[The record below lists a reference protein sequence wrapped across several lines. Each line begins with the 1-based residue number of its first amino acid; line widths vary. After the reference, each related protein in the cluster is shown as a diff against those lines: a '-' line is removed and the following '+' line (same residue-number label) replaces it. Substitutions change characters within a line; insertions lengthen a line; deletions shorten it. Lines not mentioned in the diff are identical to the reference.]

1 MSEPV
6 HIAAIDAG
14 SNAVRLSVARAYSAL
29 DIEPLH
35 TERYPLRLGEG
46 VFVRPRFSEEIT
58 KKAAKAFQHFREVM
72 DEFGVTRY
80 RAVATSATRE
90 ARNRKAFVRR
100 IKWKS
105 GIRLEVISAAEE
117 SRLGREAVLA
127 AMGPEAPLRC
137 IADLGGGSLEIS
149 ILREHAIEQAAQLP
163 VGTVRL
169 MTMLDLRGVIHPAE
183 TEQVRR
189 YVRALL
195 ESKLTPRPN
204 LGESLAV
211 ALGGNAETLAN
222 VAPGPRQHG
231 LQTVELSLLR
241 ERLPDILRRDVRERM
256 KSYAVRRDRADVMG
270 VAAITLLTLGRYLNV
285 RTFAIPAVGVREG
298 LLQEI
303 AREAFSRTEPHRY
316 NAAARQL
323 LVGTRSFA
331 RRLGYEQQHAEHV
344 RELSIQLFDQL
355 QAVHH
360 MQAHAR
366 VLLEAGALL
375 HDTGHMISHRGHH
388 KHGEYLALN
397 GDIPGLEGRDRAVVA
412 ALVRYHNRKSEPG
425 GHHPAY
431 SALEDA
437 DKPIARRLAAILR
450 IAEAL
455 DHSHRQRVMKIRASF
470 QSGAVG
476 LQVHARGD
484 AAEDLKDADRS
495 AELFEKEFHVKVYF
509 RQVPAGLKP
518 KLKAS
523 GEKKKAG
530 SFISGLARRLF

>member
-29 DIEPLH
+29 DIEPVH
-35 TERYPLRLGEG
+35 TERYPIRLGES
-46 VFVRPRFSEEIT
+46 VFVRPRFSEKIF
-58 KKAAKAFQHFREVM
+58 KKAAKAFRHFHEVM
-72 DEFGVTRY
+72 AEFGVTRY

-100 IKWKS
+100 IKQKS
-105 GIRLEVISAAEE
+105 GIVLEVISAAEE
-117 SRLGREAVLA
+117 ARLGREAVIA
-127 AMGPEAPLRC
+127 ALGPETSPRC

-149 ILREHAIEQAAQLP
+149 ILRDHTVEQSAQLP

-169 MTMLDLRGVIHPAE
+169 ITTLDLRGVIRPAE
-183 TEQVRR
+183 AEQVRR

-195 ESKLTPRPN
+195 ESKLTPRPS
-204 LGESLAV
+204 LGEGIAV
-211 ALGGNAETLAN
+211 ALGGNAETLASI
-222 VAPGPRQHG
+222 APGPRQHG
-231 LQTVELSLLR
+231 LQTMELALLR
-241 ERLPDILRRDVRERM
+241 ERLPDILSRDVRERM
-256 KSYAVRRDRADVMG
+256 KAYAVRRDRADVMG
-270 VAAITLLTLGRYLNV
+270 VAAITFLTLGRYLNL
-285 RTFAIPAVGVREG
+285 RTFALPGVGVREG

-303 AREAFSRTEPHRY
+303 AREAFSRKEPHRY
-316 NAAARQL
+316 DAKARQL

-360 MQAHAR
+360 MPAHSR

-375 HDTGHMISHRGHH
+375 HDTGHMISHRGHQ

-397 GDIPGLEGRDRAVVA
+397 GDIVGLDGRDRAIVA
-412 ALVRYHNRKSEPG
+412 ALVRYHNRKSEPA
-425 GHHPAY
+425 GHHPGY
-431 SALEDA
+431 SALEDT

-455 DHSHRQRVMKIRASF
+455 DHSHRQRVLKIRTTF
-470 QSGAVG
+470 QRGAVC
-476 LQVHARGD
+476 LQLYTRGD
-484 AAEDLKDADRS
+484 ATEDLRDAGRS
-495 AELFEKEFHVKVYF
+495 AELFEKEFHVKIYF
-509 RQVPAGLKP
+509 RQPE
-518 KLKAS
+518 AS
-523 GEKKKAG
+523 
-530 SFISGLARRLF
+530 

>member
-29 DIEPLH
+29 DIEPIH
-35 TERYPLRLGEG
+35 VERYPLRLGES
-46 VFVRPRFSEEIT
+46 VFVRHRFSEEIF
-58 KKAAKAFQHFREVM
+58 KKAAKAFRHFRELM

-90 ARNRKAFVRR
+90 ARNRKAFVRG
-100 IKWKS
+100 IKQKS

-127 AMGPEAPLRC
+127 ALGPEAPPRC

-149 ILREHAIEQAAQLP
+149 ILRDHTVEQGAQLP

-169 MTMLDLRGVIHPAE
+169 MTTLELPGVIRPAE
-183 TEQVRR
+183 AEQVRR

-195 ESKLTPRPN
+195 ESKLAPRPN
-204 LGESLAV
+204 LGESIAV

-231 LQTVELSLLR
+231 LQTMELSLLR
-241 ERLPDILRRDVRERM
+241 ARLPDILRRDVRERM
-256 KSYAVRRDRADVMG
+256 KAYAVRRDRADVMA
-270 VAAITLLTLGRYLNV
+270 VAAITFLTLGRYLNL
-285 RTFAIPAVGVREG
+285 RTFALPGVGVREG

-303 AREAFSRTEPHRY
+303 AREAFSRKEPHRY

-344 RELSIQLFDQL
+344 RELSILLFDQL

-360 MQAHAR
+360 LPAHSR

-375 HDTGHMISHRGHH
+375 HDTGHMISHRAHH

-397 GDIPGLEGRDRAVVA
+397 GDIPGLESRDRAIAA
-412 ALVRYHNRKSEPG
+412 ALVRYHNRKSEPA
-425 GHHPAY
+425 GHHTAY
-431 SALEDA
+431 SSLNNA
-437 DKPIARRLAAILR
+437 DKRVARRLAAILR

-470 QSGAVG
+470 QRGAVG

-484 AAEDLKDADRS
+484 AAEDLRDANRS
-495 AELFEKEFHVKVYF
+495 AELFEKEFHVRLYF
-509 RQVPAGLKP
+509 RQSPV
-518 KLKAS
+518 S
-523 GEKKKAG
+523 
-530 SFISGLARRLF
+530 